1 MTEEL
6 RIWSVG
12 DGRKAEPLSPLK
24 QMPTELEFEE
34 LLVANP
40 EMLEPGLRLIGRQ
53 TQTQTGWLDLLA
65 VDTDGRLVVF
75 ELKRGML
82 AREAVTQ
89 ILDYASALD
98 GMSTADLAK
107 HIAQQSGEGG
117 IEQIDDFEQWYAD
130 NVGGDDLSRLMP
142 PRMVLVGL
150 GVDAVA
156 ERMARFISAGP
167 VDISIA
173 TFHGFQRD
181 GKQLLAR
188 QLEVE
193 PERRNPDGR
202 RRAPTVAEKRRVL
215 QEYLA
220 GNGYDAVFG
229 RVHADLRQPLHEQG
243 VWEQPGST
251 GIGFQLTEPDD
262 PKVWKTY
269 FGVQA
274 GYLGSGIYSVSILRQ
289 AIRWGGEQAL
299 GQLREFVEVH
309 DWPHGG
315 YALSFKASE
324 EWEQL
329 RPRVLGFVDT
339 VMANRSGREGTS
351 GKGEPPG
358 SPPT

>member
-12 DGRKAEPLSPLK
+12 DGRKAKPLSPIT

-53 TQTQTGWLDLLA
+53 TPTQTGWLDLLA

-82 AREAVTQ
+82 AREVVTQ
-89 ILDYASALD
+89 VLDYASALD
-98 GMSTADLAK
+98 GMSTAKLAE
-107 HIAQQSGEGG
+107 HVAQQSDESG
-117 IEQIDDFEQWYAD
+117 IEKIDDFEQWYAD
-130 NVGGDDLSRLMP
+130 NFGRDDLSRLLP

-150 GVDAVA
+150 GVDPTA

-181 GKQLLAR
+181 GERLLAR
-188 QLEVE
+188 QLEVDSEKNPVVRPRE
-193 PERRNPDGR
+193 PS
-202 RRAPTVAEKRRVL
+202 VAEKRRIL

-220 GNGYDAVFG
+220 GNGYDAVFWP
-229 RVHADLRQPLHEQG
+229 VHADLRQPLSEQR

-251 GIGFQLTEPDD
+251 GVGFQLTEPDN
-262 PKVWKTY
+262 PRAWKTY

-274 GYLGSGIYSVSILRQ
+274 GYLGSGIYSVSLLRQ
-289 AIRWGGEQAL
+289 AIHWGGEQAL
-299 GQLREFVEVH
+299 GELRESVEVR

-315 YALSFKASE
+315 YALSFESSE

-329 RPRVLGFVDT
+329 RPKVLDFVNT
-339 VMANRSGREGTS
+339 VMANRLGRDETN
-351 GKGEPPG
+351 GKGEPLG

>member
-12 DGRKAEPLSPLK
+12 DGRKAEPLSPLTR
-24 QMPTELEFEE
+24 MPTELEFEE

-53 TQTQTGWLDLLA
+53 TPTQTGWLDLLA

-82 AREAVTQ
+82 AREVVTQ
-89 ILDYASALD
+89 VLDYASALD
-98 GMSTADLAK
+98 GMSTADLAE

-130 NVGGDDLSRLMP
+130 NFGRDDLSRLLP

-150 GVDAVA
+150 GVDPVA

-181 GKQLLAR
+181 GKRLLAR

-193 PERRNPDGR
+193 PERNPVAR
-202 RRAPTVAEKRRVL
+202 RRKPTVAEKRQIL

-220 GNGYDAVFG
+220 DNGYDAVFG
-229 RVHADLRQPLHEQG
+229 RVHADLRQPLREQG

-251 GIGFQLTEPDD
+251 GVAFQLTEPDN

-289 AIRWGGEQAL
+289 AIHWGGEQAL
-299 GQLREFVEVH
+299 GELREFVEVR

-315 YALSFKASE
+315 YALSFESSE

-329 RPRVLGFVDT
+329 RPGVLRFVDA
-339 VMANRSGREGTS
+339 VMASRSGREGTT
-351 GKGEPPG
+351 GNGEPPG
-358 SPPT
+358 SLPT

>member
-1 MTEEL
+1 M
-6 RIWSVG
+6 

-24 QMPTELEFEE
+24 QVPTELESEE

-40 EMLEPGLRLIGRQ
+40 EMLEPGLRLVGRQ
-53 TQTQTGWLDLLA
+53 TPTQTGWLDLLA

-89 ILDYASALD
+89 VLGYASALD
-98 GMSTADLAK
+98 GMSIADLAE
-107 HIAQQSGEGG
+107 HVAQQSGEGG
-117 IEQIDDFEQWYAD
+117 IEQIDDVEQWYAD
-130 NVGGDDLSRLMP
+130 NFGGDDLSRLLP
-142 PRMVLVGL
+142 PRVVLVGL

-156 ERMARFISAGP
+156 ERMAMFISAGP

-181 GKQLLAR
+181 KRLLAR

-193 PERRNPDGR
+193 PEPERRSR
-202 RRAPTVAEKRRVL
+202 REPTVAEKRRAL

-229 RVHADLRQPLHEQG
+229 RVHADLRQPLREQG

-251 GIGFQLTEPDD
+251 GVGFQLTEPDN

-289 AIRWGGEQAL
+289 AIHWGGEQAL
-299 GQLREFVEVH
+299 GELREFVEVR

-315 YALSFKASE
+315 YALSFKSSE

-329 RPRVLGFVDT
+329 RPKVLGFVDT
-339 VMANRSGREGTS
+339 VMANRSGREGTN
-351 GKGEPPG
+351 GKGERPG